1 MIVLSCTWWLKTKY
15 SCLIKRNMH
24 NKGEIFKIEIFLYH
38 QWGNLNFDT
47 LVLIFGHHLA
57 EIWMFK
63 VK

>member
-38 QWGNLNFDT
+38 Q
-47 LVLIFGHHLA
+47 
-57 EIWMFK
+57 
-63 VK
+63 